1 MALSTDI
8 SLEDLVSQF
17 RGLNLNEP
25 ETWPIAPRI
34 LLCL

>member
-1 MALSTDI
+1 MALSTEI

-25 ETWPIAPRI
+25 ET
-34 LLCL
+34 